1 MDLQLP
7 KEPTQSPDSSV
18 PARLSRR
25 TFLKATSLA
34 SGGFALAMY
43 VPHPARAA
51 IEKSAAA
58 AQLNAFVKIGTDGRI
73 TIFAHN
79 PEIGQ
84 GIKTSL
90 PMVVAEELGARWQDV
105 DVVQS
110 PIDEKTFG
118 RHYVGGSTT
127 IPRCFDQ
134 MRRVGAGARTML
146 ISAAAQRWA
155 VPASEC
161 RSKDSAIVHAPS
173 GRTLEFAKLAARAA
187 TQPVPDPESLQFK
200 ARKDYQ
206 LLGTRVS
213 GVDNRKL
220 VTGQPLFG
228 IDTSVPGMVFAAY
241 QKCPR
246 VFGTVKTANLDQI
259 KSMPGVLDAFVL
271 EGNGNPRSLLS
282 GVAIV
287 GTSTWA
293 VFNAKRQLRVE
304 WDESNASNDS
314 WSDLQARA
322 RAIADQRGERVVA
335 KVGDVDAQFD
345 APGNKTLN
353 AYYEF
358 PFAYHACLEPMN
370 CTAHFKDANG
380 AKSLE
385 IWVPTQVPDRIFPA
399 MKQLLGVEADRVTIH
414 QTRLG
419 GSFGR
424 RGSPEFVCEA
434 AAISQRVNKPVKL
447 TWTREDDAEHDFF
460 RVGGFQSL
468 RGAVDEKGKL
478 VAWENHYI
486 GMSLNGEP
494 VTGSNFSR
502 SEFPMLNLPNV
513 LGTRTSFDIKTPC
526 GPWRAPGSN
535 TMAWPVQSFLHELAL
550 AAGRDH
556 LEFLIEIMGEPR
568 WFEPGNVRSLN
579 TGRAVDVLKLAAAK
593 AGWGRTMPQGH
604 GLGLAFHFCHAAHI
618 AEIAHV
624 SVDENRKLKVHRVT
638 VAADV
643 GPIVNMSGAIAQVE
657 GSVID
662 GLSTMLGLQITME
675 QGRIQQTNFD
685 RYPLLRIKDAPL
697 VDVHFLQSEYAPTGL
712 GEPALPPLA
721 PAIGNAI
728 FAATEHRLR
737 TMPISKEGFFV

>member
-1 MDLQLP
+1 MDP
-7 KEPTQSPDSSV
+7 SFTSAASSSPAAAK
-18 PARLSRR
+18 PRLSRR
-25 TFLKATSLA
+25 AFLQVSTLA
-34 SGGFALAMY
+34 AGGFALSMY
-43 VPHPARAA
+43 VPPSARAA
-51 IEKSAAA
+51 TIKPGAN
-58 AQLNAFVKIGTDGRI
+58 AQLNAFVKIATDGRI

-90 PMVVAEELGARWQDV
+90 PMVVAEELGARWSDV
-105 DVVQS
+105 EVVQS

-134 MRRVGAGARTML
+134 MRRVGASARVML
-146 ISAAAQRWA
+146 IDAAAQEWS
-155 VPASEC
+155 VSASEC
-161 RSKDSAIVHAPS
+161 TTADSAVIHTPS
-173 GRTLEFAKLAARAA
+173 GRKLEFAKLAARAA
-187 TQPVPDPESLQFK
+187 QQRVPDPKSLKFK
-200 ARKDYQ
+200 DRKDYK

-213 GVDNRKL
+213 GVDNPKL

-228 IDTSVPGMVFAAY
+228 IDTIVPGMVFAAY
-241 QKCPR
+241 QKCPA
-246 VFGTVKTANLDQI
+246 VYGKVKAANLDRI
-259 KSMPGVLDAFVL
+259 KTLPGVTDAFVIDGDADAQSVL
-271 EGNGNPRSLLS
+271 P

-293 VFNAKRQLRVE
+293 VFNAKRQLQVE
-304 WDESNASNDS
+304 WDETNASRDS
-314 WSDLQARA
+314 WTDLQTRA
-322 RAIADQRGERVVA
+322 RAAAKQRGGQVVA
-335 KVGDVDAQFD
+335 KVGEVDAQFN
-345 APGNKTLN
+345 APDNKTLS
-353 AYYEF
+353 AHYEY

-370 CTAHFKDANG
+370 CTAHVREANG
-380 AKSLE
+380 KKSVE
-385 IWVPTQVPDRIFPA
+385 VWVPTQVPDRIFPA
-399 MKQLLGVEADRVTIH
+399 MKQLLGIEAENVTIH

-447 TWTREDDAEHDFF
+447 TWTREDDAEHDFY

-468 RGAVDEKGKL
+468 RGTVDKTGKL
-478 VAWENHYI
+478 VAWENHFI
-486 GMSLNGEP
+486 GMSTNGGP
-494 VTGSNFSR
+494 ARGSNFAAT
-502 SEFPMLNLPNV
+502 EFPMLNVPNV
-513 LGTRTSFDIKTPC
+513 LGTRTNLEIKTPC
-526 GPWRAPGSN
+526 GPWRAPGAN
-535 TMAWPVQSFLHELAL
+535 TMAWPVQSFIHELAH

-556 LEFLIEIMGEPR
+556 LEFLIDIMGDPR

-593 AGWGRTMPQGH
+593 AGWGRTLPKGH

-618 AEIAHV
+618 AEVAEV
-624 SVDENRKLKVHRVT
+624 SVDANRKLKVHRVT

-643 GPIVNMSGAIAQVE
+643 GPIVNMSGATAQVE

-662 GLSTMLGLQITME
+662 GLSTMLNLEITME
-675 QGRIQQTNFD
+675 NGRVQQTNFD
-685 RYPLLRIKDAPL
+685 RYSLLRMKDAPI
-697 VDVHFLQSEYAPTGL
+697 VDVHFIQSDYAPTGL

-728 FAATEHRLR
+728 FAATGHRVR
-737 TMPISKEGFFV
+737 TMPISKEGFTV